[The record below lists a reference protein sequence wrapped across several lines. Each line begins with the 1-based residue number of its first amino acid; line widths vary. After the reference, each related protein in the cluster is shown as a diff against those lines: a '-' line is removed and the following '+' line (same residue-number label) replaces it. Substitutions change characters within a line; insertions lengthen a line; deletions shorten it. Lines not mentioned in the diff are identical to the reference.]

1 MTSPRALMAAWQLFP
16 SKRLG
21 QNFLVHP
28 AMAQAIVARAKL
40 LPTDQVLE
48 IGAGL
53 GALTVPAARACAAVL
68 AIEKD
73 ERLLPLLRAELLAA
87 GITNVTVLAQDI
99 MQADMARLAAR
110 ADRRLVIMGNLP
122 YNISSQIIVRLIMSR
137 AHIDRAILMLQ
148 KEFAQRISAGPGTRQ
163 YGRLSVMLGY
173 CAGIETLLSAP
184 ATQFYPKPQIDSEVI
199 AISFHRQPPHPAD
212 DESFLFTVI
221 KAAFGQRRKTMKNA
235 LAGSELHL
243 APDRAV
249 NALTAAGIDPLRR
262 AETLTVAE
270 FVTLANILGASA

>member
-1 MTSPRALMAAWQLFP
+1 MTSPHALMAAWRLFP

-21 QNFLVHP
+21 QNFLIHP
-28 AMAQAIVARAKL
+28 AMPQTIVARAGL
-40 LPTDQVLE
+40 APTDQVLE

-53 GALTVPAARACAAVL
+53 GALTVAAASACAAVL

-87 GITNVTVLAQDI
+87 GMTNVTVLAQDI
-99 MQADMARLAAR
+99 MQTDIAQLATHAG
-110 ADRRLVIMGNLP
+110 RRLVVMGNLP
-122 YNISSQIIVRLIMSR
+122 YNISSQIIVRLIMAR

-148 KEFAQRISAGPGTRQ
+148 KEFAQRISAGPGSRQ

-173 CAGIETLLSAP
+173 CARVETLLSVHA
-184 ATQFYPKPQIDSEVI
+184 AQFYPKPKIDSEVI
-199 AISFHRQPPHPAD
+199 AITFHRRPPHPAD
-212 DESFLFTVI
+212 DESFLFAVI

-235 LAGSELHL
+235 LSGSELRL

-249 NALTAAGIDPLRR
+249 HALTTTGIDPVRR
-262 AETLTVAE
+262 AETLTAAE
-270 FVTLANILGASA
+270 FVALANILRRTG